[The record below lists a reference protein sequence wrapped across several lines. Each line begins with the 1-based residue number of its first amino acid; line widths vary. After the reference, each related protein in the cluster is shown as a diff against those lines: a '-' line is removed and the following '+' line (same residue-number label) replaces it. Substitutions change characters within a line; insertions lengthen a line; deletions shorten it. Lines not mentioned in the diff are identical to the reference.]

1 MTQKRILELATD
13 AALAKWSAARQSL
26 NDRPDSRI
34 AKYREANAWAE
45 YREASEMLAAIEAE
59 EAGLAG

>member
-13 AALAKWSAARQSL
+13 AALAKWTAARQAL
-26 NDRPDSRI
+26 TDRPDSRI
-34 AKYREANAWAE
+34 ARHREITAWAE

-59 EAGLAG
+59 EAGLAE